1 MLWQIEDLIPT
12 IDARVVDQ
20 VLVSNRGIA
29 GLKEDYGL
37 GCLVYMADPGLVCGS
52 WRGRTA
58 EFTNSREM
66 GAGDGQTMRAILA
79 AQMPH
84 SLP

>member
-58 EFTNSREM
+58 EFTNSREWELVT
-66 GAGDGQTMRAILA
+66 GRR
-79 AQMPH
+79 
-84 SLP
+84 